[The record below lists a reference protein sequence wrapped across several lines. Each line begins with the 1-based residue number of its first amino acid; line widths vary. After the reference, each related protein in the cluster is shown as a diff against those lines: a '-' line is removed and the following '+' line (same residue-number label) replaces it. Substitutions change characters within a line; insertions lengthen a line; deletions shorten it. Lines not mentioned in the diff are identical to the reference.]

1 MNGPLRG
8 GESCKGKFGRP
19 AVTANSISLAKLK
32 DLMVDQYNQEMCA
45 FPEDQRLMQKFE
57 SSIQFDEG
65 HYRFDLPFKA
75 EDVILPN
82 NHNTAAQCILS
93 LDRKFKRNK

>member
-1 MNGPLRG
+1 ML
-8 GESCKGKFGRP
+8 
-19 AVTANSISLAKLK
+19 KL
-32 DLMVDQYNQEMCA
+32 
-45 FPEDQRLMQKFE
+45 E